1 MRLRLSWRTAATF
14 FCLIGAMHAQQ
25 TTKIKLVGTVSAVE
39 GQTISLKSDV
49 GTVASVNVTDATR
62 LLRMPPG
69 QKELAVATP
78 IQLPAIHAGDRVL
91 ASGVS
96 EDEGKTIRATTVVVM
111 TASDV
116 AQVHAQEQQAW
127 RNGKRGVVTAVDSAA
142 RKITIQSAG
151 SASMIQVA
159 DSASLLRYKDG
170 SSRFSDAQPATID
183 QIHTGDQLQA
193 KGSTDAAG
201 TFVADA
207 VIFGTFVNIAG
218 RVQSVDTE
226 ASTVTVNDLF
236 TKKPVT
242 LHIMG
247 ESQLK
252 QIPQMIAQRI
262 AFQQR
267 SGAGKAAENLQMAGR
282 PIDFQQVIGRS
293 PSITIADVHKG
304 DAVIAVAGA
313 ASANSPAFY
322 LVDGVEPILTASPGG
337 SAAAA
342 LLASWNLSGSGGE
355 SE

>member
-91 ASGVS
+91 ANGVS

-252 QIPQMIAQRI
+252 QVPQMIAQRI

-267 SGAGKAAENLQMAGR
+267 SSGKAAEIPQTPAR

-313 ASANSPAFY
+313 ATANSPAFY